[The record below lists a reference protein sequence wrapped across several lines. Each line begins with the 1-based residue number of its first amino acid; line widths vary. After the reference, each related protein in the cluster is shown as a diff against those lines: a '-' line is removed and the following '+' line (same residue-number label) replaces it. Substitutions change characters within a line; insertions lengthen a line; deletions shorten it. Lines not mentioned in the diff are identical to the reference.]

1 MTYFSDFWTGACKNV
16 VKYPKLWS
24 HRVKI
29 RNICNFER
37 NIQLE
42 GLKLPI
48 IIVLIAIKLLQ
59 PILGV
64 PDDLFVRFMDLGVQN
79 VANIQKNVVSAGQ
92 NS

>member
-1 MTYFSDFWTGACKNV
+1 MA
-16 VKYPKLWS
+16 KYPKLWS

-59 PILGV
+59 PFLGV
-64 PDDLFVRFMDLGVQN
+64 PDDLFVIVLDLGVQTCGEI
-79 VANIQKNVVSAGQ
+79 VKIVVSQGQ
-92 NS
+92 NSQYPNF